1 MGLESERTDDLK
13 ESKAPRNRKV
23 IRYEGS
29 FESKAPRSRKVVR
42 LEGLTT
48 SKGKKSRRFN
58 ILQDKS
64 K

>member
-48 SKGKKSRRFN
+48 SKGKKSRM
-58 ILQDKS
+58 
-64 K
+64 